1 MANVQVRIPKDLL
14 NGIEDIVKSSHTT
27 RSEVIRRLLYEGY
40 KKELLDNTL
49 KKYQNE
55 EITLCKA
62 AELADVSV
70 SEFAEYAS
78 KKDIPFMRYSREE
91 AEEDLQRLSHH
102 ESSS

>member
-14 NGIEDIVKSSHTT
+14 NGIEDIVKSKHTT
-27 RSEVIRRLLYEGY
+27 RSEVIRKLLYEGY
-40 KKELLDNTL
+40 KKEVLESTL

-62 AELADVSV
+62 AELADISV

-78 KKDIPFMRYSREE
+78 KRDITFMRYSREE
-91 AEEDLQRLSHH
+91 AEEDLQNLRNH